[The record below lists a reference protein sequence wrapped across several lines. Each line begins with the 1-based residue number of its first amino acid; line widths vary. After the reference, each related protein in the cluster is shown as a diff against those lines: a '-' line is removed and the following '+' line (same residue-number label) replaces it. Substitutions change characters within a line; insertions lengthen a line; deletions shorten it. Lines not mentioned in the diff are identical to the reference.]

1 MTIKAKFFLFVS
13 RDYIVTQTKK
23 NLAFIFIVWRIYI
36 LMFGCKRLKL
46 EVLSILI
53 GNIFFCFSSLFSCLC
68 ISPSIKTL
76 FVSVWPEFYVVL
88 AILTN
93 LTPDK
98 LHAWWR
104 RYHGRLKSP
113 QQVGLSS
120 RRGDE
125 MFLSVMKVLID
136 YMYLF
141 AVPPK
146 RTGKKGHLWL
156 LKRMFQK
163 DVLSFS

>member
-13 RDYIVTQTKK
+13 RDYIMTQMKK

-68 ISPSIKTL
+68 ISPSLKTL

-88 AILTN
+88 AILTV
-93 LTPDK
+93 
-98 LHAWWR
+98 
-104 RYHGRLKSP
+104 SP
-113 QQVGLSS
+113 QINYML
-120 RRGDE
+120 DE
-125 MFLSVMKVLID
+125 EDIMEDLKALNKLVSLPGEVMKCFWVWWKYWLIICT
-136 YMYLF
+136 F
-141 AVPPK
+141 
-146 RTGKKGHLWL
+146 L
-156 LKRMFQK
+156 LC
-163 DVLSFS
+163 L

>member
-1 MTIKAKFFLFVS
+1 MTIKAKFFSFVL

-36 LMFGCKRLKL
+36 LMFGCIRLIAWSTFYSDWEHIFL
-46 EVLSILI
+46 FLI
-53 GNIFFCFSSLFSCLC
+53 TLLLPMHF
-68 ISPSIKTL
+68 SIKTL

-141 AVPPK
+141 PVPPK

-163 DVLSFS
+163 NVLSYS